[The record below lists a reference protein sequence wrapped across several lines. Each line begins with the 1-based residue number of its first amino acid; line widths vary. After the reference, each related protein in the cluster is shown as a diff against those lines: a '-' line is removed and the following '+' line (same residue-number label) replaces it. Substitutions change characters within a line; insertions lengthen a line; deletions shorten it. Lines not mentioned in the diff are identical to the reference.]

1 MCRLFPFRILDD
13 IKITGL
19 RVLGNLGDSEASED
33 KRTREDPEE
42 YHYYGTRRERG
53 IHQGDVGDHRN
64 SFWIS

>member
-42 YHYYGTRRERG
+42 YHYYGT
-53 IHQGDVGDHRN
+53 
-64 SFWIS
+64 